1 MTRKAFIGA
10 TVIDGTGTAP
20 RDNSAIVVADGRFE
34 SVGSA
39 AELVRDELEP
49 VDVTG
54 KHVIPGLLDAN
65 VHLLIQSD
73 PEFLLR
79 YEPGEY
85 DELILEAAQIALKAG
100 LTTVFDTWGPVE
112 ALRRVRDRINA
123 GDAVGSRIFFAG
135 NIIGNDGPWSI
146 DFDGRVF
153 GQVLN
158 PEVVASVNRHWEYG
172 VGGDLPWMPAETVRQ
187 AVHEYIATSGIDFV
201 KYSSSVHKDLKFIC
215 FSPNAQRAIVE
226 EAHAAGMTAQACT
239 ISPEAL
245 KMAIEAGTDLL
256 QHGNIT
262 GRFPM
267 PQETVDLICSR
278 QIPCVAFLMT
288 ERYMVAT
295 SKSSVA
301 ARLED
306 LFGCQL
312 ENNRK
317 LIEGDAKLVY
327 GDDAGPWS
335 PSITGSPAWGKYY
348 VDEFYMDLGKS
359 HVYWFR
365 AAGEQGMAPM
375 DALVAATRNAAEAYG
390 KLDELGTIEPGKRAD
405 MVVLDA
411 DPLADPENYGR
422 VAYVV
427 KDGEL
432 VDLDRLPEHPVLTR
446 PSEDMQSERTS
457 RHALVGA
464 SEPGHCCSWARS
476 MGTSA

>member
-1 MTRKAFIGA
+1 MTRTAFIGA
-10 TVIDGTGTAP
+10 KLVDGTGAATLDDA
-20 RDNSAIVVADGRFE
+20 AVVVADGRIE
-34 SVGSA
+34 SVGPA
-39 AELVRDELEP
+39 AELERDGMEV
-49 VDVTG
+49 VDVAD
-54 KHVIPGLLDAN
+54 KHIIPGLLDAN

-79 YEPGEY
+79 YDPGEY

-100 LTTVFDTWGPVE
+100 LTTVFDTWGPVD
-112 ALRRVRDRINA
+112 ALRRVRDSINSGEA
-123 GDAVGSRIFFAG
+123 IGSRIFFAG

-158 PEVVASVNRHWEYG
+158 PEIVAAVNRHWEYG
-172 VGGDLPWMPAETVRQ
+172 VGGDLPWMSAEDVREV
-187 AVHEYIATSGIDFV
+187 VHEYIATSGIDFV

-215 FSPNAQRAIVE
+215 FSLDAQRAIVE

-262 GRFPM
+262 GRYPM
-267 PQETVDLICSR
+267 PQETVDLICSK

-288 ERYMVAT
+288 ERYMTAT
-295 SKSSVA
+295 SQSSVA

-312 ENNRK
+312 KNNKK
-317 LIEGDAKLVY
+317 LIEGGAKLMF

-335 PSITGSPAWGKYY
+335 TSITGSPAWGKYY
-348 VDEFYMDLGKS
+348 VDELYMDLGKS

-365 AAGEQGMAPM
+365 AAHEQGLAPM
-375 DALVAATRNAAEAYG
+375 DALMAATRNVAEGYG

-422 VAYVV
+422 IACVV

-446 PSEDMQSERTS
+446 EPDEAPQAEQGRAHAFPGTSYPS
-457 RHALVGA
+457 
-464 SEPGHCCSWARS
+464 HCCSWLR
-476 MGTSA
+476 